1 MRCLFLILSLL
12 AGATA
17 AAATPL
23 EGRWR
28 VIRAEPAPWARGPV
42 PALTFD
48 RAGLVFRPDG
58 LIGPGPLSCPDAR
71 QEEKAV
77 PPAGLFEGTLP
88 AVRAETLARDLG
100 LPSRGPVPT
109 IRLTCANASFDFHR
123 SGPDRI
129 LFAID
134 QVIYTARPVA
144 FADPR
149 PDVAF
154 VEPAFPA
161 LDCVLAVN
169 GWERIVCASPEA
181 SAAHATLSRE
191 SPALGG
197 GTDAHRAFLVAA
209 AKRCGARPSSSA
221 ARDAETT
228 ACLARAYHDRLV
240 SLREKAADR
249 RGR

>member
-1 MRCLFLILSLL
+1 MRCLLVILSLL
-12 AGATA
+12 TGAYA

-28 VIRAEPAPWARGPV
+28 VIRADPAPWAQGPV

-48 RAGLVFRPDG
+48 RVGLVFRPDG
-58 LIGPGPLSCPDAR
+58 LSGPGPLSCPDAR
-71 QEEKAV
+71 QEETAI
-77 PPAGLFEGTLP
+77 PPAGLFQGVLP
-88 AVRAETLARDLG
+88 AARAETLARDLG
-100 LPSRGPVPT
+100 LPSQGPVPT

-134 QVIYTARPVA
+134 QVIYTARPAA

-154 VEPAFPA
+154 LEPAFPA
-161 LDCVLAVN
+161 LDCVLATS

-181 SAAHATLSRE
+181 SAAHAALSRE
-191 SPALGG
+191 TPVLGG
-197 GTDAHRAFLVAA
+197 SAGAHRTFVDAA
-209 AKRCGARPSSSA
+209 ARRCGARLSRNPA
-221 ARDAETT
+221 GDAETA
-228 ACLARAYHDRLV
+228 ACLASAYLDRLF
-240 SLREKAADR
+240 SLREKAAER